1 MQHKQAQKQ
10 TNKQNKTCKNTR
22 TRTQKSKKNTSA
34 KVPVVASGLLLMA
47 FPRGIGCQVSA
58 FEAGR
63 RQDRRH
69 TNFHNA
75 AANGDVQT
83 RASCVQGVRTR
94 PSHVIGASQTPHV
107 PLSVDV
113 QTILNIVNWKRCL
126 PLGLSV
132 IFATPPHSQRSQ

>member
-1 MQHKQAQKQ
+1 
-10 TNKQNKTCKNTR
+10 
-22 TRTQKSKKNTSA
+22 
-34 KVPVVASGLLLMA
+34 VASGLILMA
-47 FPRGIGCQVSA
+47 FLRGIGCQVSA

-75 AANGDVQT
+75 TAHGDVQT

-94 PSHVIGASQTPHV
+94 LSHVIGASQTPHV

-113 QTILNIVNWKRCL
+113 QTILNIVNWERCL